1 MNEELR
7 PCGNKSAIRPVGA
20 FWKLLFELP
29 PKSGRRFSNNKV
41 VNFFLPSLFSP
52 NSDDTFIYYLC
63 AKATFYVTLVVLLL
77 HLLSLGLGFSFDLG
91 FFEIVV
97 NRGRLF
103 ESFSVN
109 VAHLTATLII
119 TVVVPFY
126 VFKVL
131 YNLDPKKV
139 DVLWWYKQVQ
149 QQVKTKTWA
158 IVVRFLPFLTV
169 LVISLYKIHWAVFF
183 IVDPKN
189 LDNELVSAIKLL
201 LPSAI
206 YLFFNSFV
214 AVYVVF
220 SIVVLYRYVGKR
232 SSQISSNWIIEGD
245 QR

>member
-7 PCGNKSAIRPVGA
+7 PRENQSAIRPVGA
-20 FWKLLFELP
+20 LWKFLFELP
-29 PKSGRRFSNNKV
+29 PKSDRHFSNNQV
-41 VNFFLPSLFSP
+41 VKFFLPTLFSP

-63 AKATFYVTLVVLLL
+63 AKTSFYVTLVVLLL

-91 FFEIVV
+91 VFKIVV
-97 NRGRLF
+97 NSERFF
-103 ESFSVN
+103 ESFSIN
-109 VAHLTATLII
+109 VVHMTATLII
-119 TVVVPFY
+119 IAVVPFY

-139 DVLWWYKQVQ
+139 DVLWWYKQVR

-169 LVISLYKIHWAVFF
+169 LVVSIYKIHWAVFF
-183 IVDPKN
+183 IIDPKK
-189 LDNELVSAIKLL
+189 LDNESFSAIQLI

-206 YLFFNSFV
+206 YLFFNPFV
-214 AVYVVF
+214 AVYIVF
-220 SIVVLYRYVGKR
+220 SIVVLYRYAGKH
-232 SSQISSNWIIEGD
+232 SAQISSNWIIEGD